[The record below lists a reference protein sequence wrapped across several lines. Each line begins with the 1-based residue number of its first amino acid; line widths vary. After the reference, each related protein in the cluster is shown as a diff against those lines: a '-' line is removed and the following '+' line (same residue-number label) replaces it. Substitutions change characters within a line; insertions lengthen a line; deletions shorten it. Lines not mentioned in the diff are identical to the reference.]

1 MSGELSPQGT
11 SPLRMTQGGHTPK
24 KSAVRWR
31 MLRAEPREKAVEL
44 RGQTGEANSLRE
56 VVRET
61 VKLWRKHHLTY
72 DRTKHVV
79 EDVRREL
86 GLSAPRERRRTVDR
100 LDREEVERLIET
112 AYRRNSSSGLMV
124 RTLFYTGSRSS

>member
-1 MSGELSPQGT
+1 M
-11 SPLRMTQGGHTPK
+11 
-24 KSAVRWR
+24 
-31 MLRAEPREKAVEL
+31 
-44 RGQTGEANSLRE
+44 RE